1 MIFSLVK
8 TVLMSKALS
17 FFLAFI
23 CLSGCVK
30 THYDRSENFQFSW
43 KIGDYK
49 SAAEEAESLSLN
61 GPKKDRLLHKLEEGS
76 VKRLVGDLNG
86 SVSAFTQAS
95 NEYYRWFGAHL
106 QTETKISEEFF
117 SVLGSAESKPY
128 KSRVYE
134 RVMLR
139 LYQALNYLQLGEKA
153 RARAQIFKSRQAIE
167 DSREIWKKEL
177 SVAREAMSKKGIN
190 LAGGVE
196 AEETNPLREE
206 FNKIKSMVPPNFPEF
221 VNPAAVYLEALYFL
235 RTGTQREDFEKAFFS
250 LRQLVSL
257 FPENQW
263 IRDDFEQSKNPST
276 QKLSSTYV
284 FFETGRAPVR
294 IEKRFDLPIIFFANQ
309 SRIPYLGIAL
319 PTIKTNDMFMPFLT
333 IRASN
338 QNKPVRTKVIADL
351 DAIVAKE
358 FEKNYPVELSRA
370 ISGAMVK
377 GGLQYL
383 ATDSVRSEN
392 DTTRVLVGVAAG
404 LLAQMTTRADLR
416 AWTTLPKQIQFAKID
431 TPEDKK
437 LTLSNDGAT
446 FVEEVILKPSTT
458 NLVWVRSIST
468 HTPLQVVGIIPLDQ

>member
-1 MIFSLVK
+1 
-8 TVLMSKALS
+8 
-17 FFLAFI
+17 
-23 CLSGCVK
+23 
-30 THYDRSENFQFSW
+30 
-43 KIGDYK
+43 
-49 SAAEEAESLSLN
+49 
-61 GPKKDRLLHKLEEGS
+61 
-76 VKRLVGDLNG
+76 
-86 SVSAFTQAS
+86 
-95 NEYYRWFGAHL
+95 
-106 QTETKISEEFF
+106 
-117 SVLGSAESKPY
+117 
-128 KSRVYE
+128 
-134 RVMLR
+134 
-139 LYQALNYLQLGEKA
+139 
-153 RARAQIFKSRQAIE
+153 
-167 DSREIWKKEL
+167 
-177 SVAREAMSKKGIN
+177 
-190 LAGGVE
+190 
-196 AEETNPLREE
+196 
-206 FNKIKSMVPPNFPEF
+206 
-221 VNPAAVYLEALYFL
+221 
-235 RTGTQREDFEKAFFS
+235 